1 MDHRPKADVIKW
13 LRGGDRVH
21 NRRGLVYLLGYYG
34 SSIVTGAICGFLL
47 SNGWSH
53 QPVTL
58 AYDARIPG
66 TSTAV
71 ALKPPRVYVLDT
83 ISTEK
88 ISTSKDLV
96 AANKESTTVDKELI
110 TANKEP
116 GVADSQ
122 SPSPPL
128 HTLPPVAKSRTMPSP
143 PPAFSEPE
151 KPQAVQP
158 APKPAKTLPPLTAP
172 KSQSPSGTAYI
183 VQVGAFGQAANAAQV
198 VSQLKKDGYEAG
210 LLKINKSDGNA
221 LYRVYIARFSDES
234 LAKAAAKVFREN
246 QKRDAYAVRYEPAL
260 SATRSEQQ

>member
-1 MDHRPKADVIKW
+1 MNYRPKADVIKW
-13 LRGGDRVH
+13 LRGGDRAH
-21 NRRGLVYLLGYYG
+21 NRRGLGYLLGCYG
-34 SSIVTGAICGFLL
+34 SSVVTGVICGFLL
-47 SNGWSH
+47 GNGWGH

-58 AYDARIPG
+58 AYNVRLPG

-71 ALKPPRVYVLDT
+71 ALTPPQISVLDT
-83 ISTEK
+83 ISTAK
-88 ISTSKDLV
+88 ISTAQDPD
-96 AANKESTTVDKELI
+96 TVDKKPV
-110 TANKEP
+110 TADKKP
-116 GVADSQ
+116 VAAASQ
-122 SPSPPL
+122 SSSPPP
-128 HTLPPVAKSRTMPSP
+128 HTLPLVAKSRTMPSP

-151 KPQAVQP
+151 RPQAVQP
-158 APKPAKTLPPLTAP
+158 VPKPAKTLPPLTVP

-210 LLKINKSDGNA
+210 LLKINKSDGNV

-234 LAKAAAKVFREN
+234 RAKAAAEVFREN